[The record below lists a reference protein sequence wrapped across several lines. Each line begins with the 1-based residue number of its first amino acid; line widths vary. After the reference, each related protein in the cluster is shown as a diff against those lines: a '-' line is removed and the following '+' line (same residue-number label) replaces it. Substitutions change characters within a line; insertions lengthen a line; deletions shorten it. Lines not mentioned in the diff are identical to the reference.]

1 MMMWKEVT
9 LREDANEVAENIR
22 MHSFIL
28 TIISLHKHFKIVS
41 KFEITEKRSK
51 NSFYI
56 FLFNRNLKNKTNE
69 TNIIMN
75 NKKMPFD

>member
-9 LREDANEVAENIR
+9 LREDANKVAENIR